1 MKNYFIFGA
10 SLVLLLLSGCKK
22 FEGDIT
28 RPAWLE
34 IDHIDVVRA
43 DSGENERSSGWYTSD
58 IDAAEVIILF
68 HGDMKE
74 TNLGA
79 YQLPCRIPVLRN
91 EVADYIAVR
100 PWVKQ
105 NGIAAT
111 RFHYEFLRDDSSFN
125 VPIVPGETTRL
136 GTYDSATNQ
145 YNISVTYLGPNRIDE
160 LFFENFEPLASSI
173 RMTEGKFEWINDDA
187 AGACTGSGYVRIPTA
202 ADGNGTYLE
211 ITDSMRVDDP
221 SKYLYLEMDYRSD
234 VEFRIGM
241 RSPITSG
248 GANQTYYALN
258 LYPKANWTKI
268 YINLG
273 RLWGQMNHY
282 PEFHVVFHTLNM
294 EQKSGYTY
302 IDNLKIITL

>member
-1 MKNYFIFGA
+1 
-10 SLVLLLLSGCKK
+10 
-22 FEGDIT
+22 
-28 RPAWLE
+28 
-34 IDHIDVVRA
+34 
-43 DSGENERSSGWYTSD
+43 
-58 IDAAEVIILF
+58 
-68 HGDMKE
+68 
-74 TNLGA
+74 
-79 YQLPCRIPVLRN
+79 
-91 EVADYIAVR
+91 
-100 PWVKQ
+100 
-105 NGIAAT
+105 
-111 RFHYEFLRDDSSFN
+111 
-125 VPIVPGETTRL
+125 
-136 GTYDSATNQ
+136 
-145 YNISVTYLGPNRIDE
+145 
-160 LFFENFEPLASSI
+160 
-173 RMTEGKFEWINDDA
+173 MTEGKFEWINDDA